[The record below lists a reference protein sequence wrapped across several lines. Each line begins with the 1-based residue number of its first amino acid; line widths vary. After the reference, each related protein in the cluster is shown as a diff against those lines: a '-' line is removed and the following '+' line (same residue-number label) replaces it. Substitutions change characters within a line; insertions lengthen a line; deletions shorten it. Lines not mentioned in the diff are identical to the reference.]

1 MYKKF
6 KVLAE
11 KEFDKI
17 LEILR
22 TYGRVEYTPK
32 EFKFY
37 CDSNDIVHEVTA
49 PDTRYH
55 NGLAKR
61 RNKTFF
67 A

>member
-11 KEFDKI
+11 KEFEKT

-22 TYGRVEYTPK
+22 TYGRIEYTQK
-32 EFKFY
+32 KSKSY
-37 CDSNDIVHEVTA
+37 CDSNAIVHEVTA